1 MATFLDLSALNFFN
15 PVFAGLFIMLAVFAI
30 LNKTEILGKNG
41 AIQWVAAILT
51 GLIFASVRTL
61 TRTFEIA
68 APWTIM
74 LIILILFINLTSMFM
89 GASGDDLPLN
99 PKNLSIMTLF
109 AITVAIIFFVSL
121 GQAMH
126 EKDVALEA
134 QGVEP
139 VETFGGQLGETIR
152 NPAVLGLI
160 LVFLI
165 ATFTVLLLAAKPSA

>member
-1 MATFLDLSALNFFN
+1 MATFLDLSALNFFS
-15 PVFAGLFIMLAVFAI
+15 PVFAGLFVMLASFAI
-30 LNKTEILGKNG
+30 LNKTKIIGDNG
-41 AIQWVAAILT
+41 AIQWVAAILL
-51 GLIFASVRTL
+51 GVVFASIRTL

-74 LIILILFINLTSMFM
+74 LILLVLFINLTVMFM
-89 GASGDDLPLN
+89 GAGPDDLPLN

-126 EKDVALEA
+126 ENDLQLEE
-134 QGVEP
+134 QGLEP
-139 VETFGGQLGETIR
+139 VETFGGQLAETIR
-152 NPAVLGLI
+152 NPSVLGLI

-165 ATFTVLLLAAKPSA
+165 ATFTVLLLAAKPTA